1 MNAAKIVLLCM
12 GAAMLYGIAHDLIT
26 AHVCVEYFT
35 IGHPRIFATESPT
48 LLALGWGVAATWWVG
63 ALLGLA
69 LAIAATRGPRSVRSA
84 GSLVTP
90 IAKLL
95 AWMGGVALIA
105 GVAGYGLARVGA
117 VILVEPLAS
126 KVPPDRHVAF
136 LADLWAH
143 TASYGVAFVGGAVLV
158 RRVWRSRG
166 EPMVISEG
174 PSQSLDGPGVAEC

>member
-1 MNAAKIVLLCM
+1 MNAAKIILLCM
-12 GAAMLYGIAHDLIT
+12 GAAVLYGIAHDLIT

-48 LLALGWGVAATWWVG
+48 LLALGWGVVATWWVG

-69 LAIAATRGPRSVRSA
+69 LAIAATRGPRPVRSA
-84 GSLVTP
+84 GSLVKP

-95 AWMGGVALIA
+95 AWTGGVALVA
-105 GVAGYGLARVGA
+105 GVTGYGLARAGA

-136 LADLWAH
+136 VTDLWAH
-143 TASYGVAFVGGAVLV
+143 SASYGMGFVGGILLV
-158 RRVWRSRG
+158 RRVWRSR
-166 EPMVISEG
+166 ESA
-174 PSQSLDGPGVAEC
+174 LA

>member
-1 MNAAKIVLLCM
+1 MQARRHADRARQRYRAGGVSMNAAKIVLLCM

-35 IGHPRIFATESPT
+35 IGHPRIFATESPS

-90 IAKLL
+90 IATLL
-95 AWMGGVALIA
+95 AGIGVVALIA

-136 LADLWAH
+136 LAVLWAH

-158 RRVWRSRG
+158 RRVWQSRG
-166 EPMVISEG
+166 E
-174 PSQSLDGPGVAEC
+174 